1 MASQK
6 KAKRALSSDS
16 ESDSECQNPSSHF
29 PRFLVIEAEDSSNPI
44 TRLSP
49 FIIEKQISSILGT
62 AKSVKRLRN
71 DTLLVECF
79 TMQQAS
85 NLLSNKTFF
94 NKPVKIYPHKSLN
107 TCKGVV
113 RCREL
118 SYCDPD
124 EILSNLKSQGV
135 REVKRISVSR
145 NGTRRDTNTYILT
158 FASPNLPSSIKI
170 GFLNVKVDVYVPNPL
185 RCFKCQR
192 YGHHES
198 KCPNLPVCP
207 KCSFEGQDH
216 NVDTCNNPL
225 HCPNC
230 KSNHS
235 SSSRDCPRWKD
246 EKEILSLKYKHNLSF
261 IEARREVENRRKD
274 QLQSSGRQS
283 YSNAVSP
290 TPAKD
295 SCPTCEL
302 LAKKLLE
309 KFPDMANELKDLIPS
324 KVLSPSFSS
333 QKPTPQ
339 SKPPSSDT
347 SKSSKSSSPDLPKSS
362 ASTKTTKP
370 SPQSSNIQ
378 KPHSGNSTNDV
389 ASQQRKLKTSN
400 TSNPTSVAASKPHR
414 SNSTNSKGPS
424 AAPRRQQ
431 KPKPSVEYEP
441 PPQIETTNRFQ
452 NLEDM
457 EADQEDLEGDA
468 SDSEEYH
475 PDDDWNKNIESWSTS
490 TAETKIIKS

>member
-158 FASPNLPSSIKI
+158 FPLQIFLLQLKLASLMLKLTYMYQIPCAASSVSGMAITSPNAQTFLSVQNALLKDRITMWTPAITLFTVPTANLIILP
-170 GFLNVKVDVYVPNPL
+170 PL
-185 RCFKCQR
+185 GTALDGRM
-192 YGHHES
+192 
-198 KCPNLPVCP
+198 
-207 KCSFEGQDH
+207 
-216 NVDTCNNPL
+216 
-225 HCPNC
+225 
-230 KSNHS
+230 
-235 SSSRDCPRWKD
+235 
-246 EKEILSLKYKHNLSF
+246 
-261 IEARREVENRRKD
+261 RRKFF
-274 QLQSSGRQS
+274 LSSTS
-283 YSNAVSP
+283 ITS
-290 TPAKD
+290 
-295 SCPTCEL
+295 
-302 LAKKLLE
+302 
-309 KFPDMANELKDLIPS
+309 
-324 KVLSPSFSS
+324 VLSRPAERL
-333 QKPTPQ
+333 KTAG
-339 SKPPSSDT
+339 KT
-347 SKSSKSSSPDLPKSS
+347 SCSRVADRVIL
-362 ASTKTTKP
+362 TL
-370 SPQSSNIQ
+370 SPQLLQ
-378 KPHSGNSTNDV
+378 KTVVRPANFLRRNY
-389 ASQQRKLKTSN
+389 L
-400 TSNPTSVAASKPHR
+400 R
-414 SNSTNSKGPS
+414 SFLTWPMN
-424 AAPRRQQ
+424 
-431 KPKPSVEYEP
+431 
-441 PPQIETTNRFQ
+441 
-452 NLEDM
+452 
-457 EADQEDLEGDA
+457 
-468 SDSEEYH
+468 
-475 PDDDWNKNIESWSTS
+475 
-490 TAETKIIKS
+490 

>member
-1 MASQK
+1 MK
-6 KAKRALSSDS
+6 KNTTWHPKKKPNVLFHQIQNLILNAKTLHLS
-16 ESDSECQNPSSHF
+16 
-29 PRFLVIEAEDSSNPI
+29 FLVIEAEDSSNPI
-44 TRLSP
+44 TRLAP

-62 AKSVKRLRN
+62 AKSVKRLNN

-79 TMQQAS
+79 TMQPAS

-135 REVKRISVSR
+135 REVKRISISR

-170 GFLNVKVDVYVPNPL
+170 GFLNVKVDVYVPNSL
-185 RCFKCQR
+185 RCFSCQR
-192 YGHHES
+192 YCHHES

-207 KCSFEGQDH
+207 KCSFEGHDQ

-230 KSNHS
+230 KSN
-235 SSSRDCPRWKD
+235 
-246 EKEILSLKYKHNLSF
+246 
-261 IEARREVENRRKD
+261 
-274 QLQSSGRQS
+274 
-283 YSNAVSP
+283 P

-324 KVLSPSFSS
+324 KVLSPSSSS

-378 KPHSGNSTNDV
+378 KPHSSNSTNDV

-400 TSNPTSVAASKPHR
+400 TSTPTSVAASKPHR
-414 SNSTNSKGPS
+414 SNSTNREGPS
-424 AAPRRQQ
+424 AAPRWQQ

-457 EADQEDLEGDA
+457 EADQEDLEVDA

>member
-1 MASQK
+1 MLKLTYTYQIPCAASSVSGMAITSPNAQTFLSVQNALLK
-6 KAKRALSSDS
+6 DMITTWTPAITLFTVPTANLIILPPQGTALDGRMRRKFFLSSTS
-16 ESDSECQNPSSHF
+16 ITSVLSRP
-29 PRFLVIEAEDSSNPI
+29 AE
-44 TRLSP
+44 RL
-49 FIIEKQISSILGT
+49 KT
-62 AKSVKRLRN
+62 AGKTSCSRLA
-71 DTLLVECF
+71 D
-79 TMQQAS
+79 
-85 NLLSNKTFF
+85 
-94 NKPVKIYPHKSLN
+94 
-107 TCKGVV
+107 
-113 RCREL
+113 
-118 SYCDPD
+118 
-124 EILSNLKSQGV
+124 
-135 REVKRISVSR
+135 
-145 NGTRRDTNTYILT
+145 
-158 FASPNLPSSIKI
+158 
-170 GFLNVKVDVYVPNPL
+170 
-185 RCFKCQR
+185 
-192 YGHHES
+192 
-198 KCPNLPVCP
+198 
-207 KCSFEGQDH
+207 
-216 NVDTCNNPL
+216 
-225 HCPNC
+225 
-230 KSNHS
+230 
-235 SSSRDCPRWKD
+235 
-246 EKEILSLKYKHNLSF
+246 
-261 IEARREVENRRKD
+261 
-274 QLQSSGRQS
+274 S

-324 KVLSPSFSS
+324 KVLSPSSSS

-378 KPHSGNSTNDV
+378 KPHPSNSTNDV
-389 ASQQRKLKTSN
+389 ASQQQKLKTSN
-400 TSNPTSVAASKPHR
+400 TSIPTSVAPSKPHR
-414 SNSTNSKGPS
+414 SNSTNHKGPS

-431 KPKPSVEYEP
+431 KLKPSVEYEP

-490 TAETKIIKS
+490 TVETKIIKS

>member
-1 MASQK
+1 MVCEWAFPRPCPLVGLRGGWGASVTNEKKLNMASQK
-6 KAKRALSSDS
+6 KAKRAFSSDS

-85 NLLSNKTFF
+85 NLSNKTFF

-135 REVKRISVSR
+135 REVKRISISR

-170 GFLNVKVDVYVPNPL
+170 GFLNVKVDVNVPNPL

-207 KCSFEGQDH
+207 KCSMWTPAITLFTVPTA
-216 NVDTCNNPL
+216 NLIILPPL
-225 HCPNC
+225 GTALDG
-230 KSNHS
+230 
-235 SSSRDCPRWKD
+235 RM
-246 EKEILSLKYKHNLSF
+246 
-261 IEARREVENRRKD
+261 RRKFF
-274 QLQSSGRQS
+274 LSITSITS
-283 YSNAVSP
+283 
-290 TPAKD
+290 
-295 SCPTCEL
+295 
-302 LAKKLLE
+302 
-309 KFPDMANELKDLIPS
+309 
-324 KVLSPSFSS
+324 VLSRPAERLKTAGKTSCS
-333 QKPTPQ
+333 QVADRVILT
-339 SKPPSSDT
+339 
-347 SKSSKSSSPDLPKSS
+347 L
-362 ASTKTTKP
+362 
-370 SPQSSNIQ
+370 SPQLLQ
-378 KPHSGNSTNDV
+378 KTVVRPGNFLQRNYLRSFLTWPTN
-389 ASQQRKLKTSN
+389 
-400 TSNPTSVAASKPHR
+400 
-414 SNSTNSKGPS
+414 
-424 AAPRRQQ
+424 
-431 KPKPSVEYEP
+431 
-441 PPQIETTNRFQ
+441 
-452 NLEDM
+452 
-457 EADQEDLEGDA
+457 
-468 SDSEEYH
+468 
-475 PDDDWNKNIESWSTS
+475 
-490 TAETKIIKS
+490 